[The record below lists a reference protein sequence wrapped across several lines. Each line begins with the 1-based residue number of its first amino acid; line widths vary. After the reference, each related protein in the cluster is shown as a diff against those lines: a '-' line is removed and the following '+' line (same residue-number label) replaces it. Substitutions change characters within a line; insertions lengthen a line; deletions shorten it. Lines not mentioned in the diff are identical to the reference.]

1 MGEIPA
7 GSHRPELEPDG
18 DPVVRRLHPAVDPPA
33 PPRRSARRRG
43 QDSALGVGRT
53 LRGTV
58 GAAWE
63 DRIFGLAAEFGFWML
78 LSLPPLLLAVLGI
91 LGFFGNDLPA
101 GTIDNIESAV
111 LDGARR
117 VLVPDAVDSLI
128 KPALHDILT
137 KGRAD
142 VVSIGFLIALW
153 SGSSAMAT
161 FVNTISIAY
170 DRREARSAVRSRLL
184 ALWLYLS
191 GVLAFVV
198 LLPLLVIGPSRIIS
212 VASPHYHQLVSD
224 LVNVLYWPVVGVGS
238 VLLLATL
245 YHLAVPGR
253 VPWRR
258 CLPGA
263 VVALGLWV
271 AGSYF
276 LRLYFEAV
284 FGHFSVYGPLASPI
298 AILLFLYVTALA
310 VLFGAELN
318 GELVREAE
326 VRRVA
331 ALEPAENP

>member
-1 MGEIPA
+1 MAEIPA
-7 GSHRPELEPDG
+7 GSSRPDPEPDG
-18 DPVVRRLHPAVDPPA
+18 EAVVRRLRPA
-33 PPRRSARRRG
+33 PLDVAVAGRGRRTWRDRLRR
-43 QDSALGVGRT
+43 LGST
-53 LRGTV
+53 LRGTIA
-58 GAAWE
+58 AAWE

-91 LGFFGNDLPA
+91 LGFFGNDLPT
-101 GTIDNIESAV
+101 GTIDNIESGV

-170 DRREARSAVRSRLL
+170 DRRDARSAVRSRLL

-198 LLPLLVIGPSRIIS
+198 ILPLMVIGPSRIIS
-212 VASPHYHQLVSD
+212 LASPHYHRLVSD

-238 VLLLATL
+238 ALLLATL

-258 CLPGA
+258 CVPGA

-271 AGSYF
+271 SGSYG

-318 GELVREAE
+318 GELVRQAEARRIAALDEAE
-326 VRRVA
+326 DR
-331 ALEPAENP
+331 

>member
-1 MGEIPA
+1 MVAASAE
-7 GSHRPELEPDG
+7 EPDA
-18 DPVVRRLHPAVDPPA
+18 VVRRLRPAEPA
-33 PPRRSARRRG
+33 PETA
-43 QDSALGVGRT
+43 QEHALHVGRT

-58 GAAWE
+58 VAAWE

-91 LGFFGNDLPA
+91 LGFFGNDLPQ
-101 GTIDNIESAV
+101 GTIDSIESGV
-111 LDGARR
+111 LNGARR
-117 VLVPDAVDSLI
+117 VLVPDAVDSLLQ
-128 KPALHDILT
+128 PALHDILT

-142 VVSIGFLIALW
+142 VVSIGFVIALW

-170 DRREARSAVRSRLL
+170 DKRDARGAVRSRLL

-191 GVLAFVV
+191 GVIVFIII
-198 LLPLLVIGPSRIIS
+198 LPLMVIGPSRIIDLS
-212 VASPHYHQLVSD
+212 NDRYHALVSH
-224 LVNVLYWPVVGVGS
+224 LVNALYWPVVGLGS

-263 VVALGLWV
+263 FVALGLWV
-271 AGSYF
+271 AGSYG
-276 LRLYFEAV
+276 LRVYFEAV

-298 AILLFLYVTALA
+298 AVLLFLYVTALA

-318 GELVREAE
+318 GELVRQEDA
-326 VRRVA
+326 RRLA
-331 ALEPAENP
+331 AADENP

>member
-1 MGEIPA
+1 MRGNGRAAHARVE
-7 GSHRPELEPDG
+7 ETPDG
-18 DPVVRRLHPAVDPPA
+18 VVRRLRPAEPVPETA
-33 PPRRSARRRG
+33 
-43 QDSALGVGRT
+43 QDRALHLGRT
-53 LRGTV
+53 VRGTV
-58 GAAWE
+58 VAAWE

-91 LGFFGNDLPA
+91 LGFFGNDLPQ
-101 GTIDNIESAV
+101 GTIDGIETGV
-111 LDGARR
+111 LNGARR

-128 KPALHDILT
+128 QPALHDILT

-170 DRREARSAVRSRLL
+170 DRRDARGAVRSRLL

-191 GVLAFVV
+191 GVLAFIVI
-198 LLPLLVIGPSRIIS
+198 LPLLVIGPNRIIDL
-212 VASPHYHQLVSD
+212 ASPQYHALVSR
-224 LVNVLYWPVVGVGS
+224 LVNVLYWPVVGLGS

-263 VVALGLWV
+263 VIALGLWM
-271 AGSYF
+271 AGSYG
-276 LRLYFEAV
+276 LRVYFEAV

-298 AILLFLYVTALA
+298 AVLLFLYVTALA

-318 GELVREAE
+318 GELVRQEEA
-326 VRRVA
+326 RR
-331 ALEPAENP
+331 LERENQ